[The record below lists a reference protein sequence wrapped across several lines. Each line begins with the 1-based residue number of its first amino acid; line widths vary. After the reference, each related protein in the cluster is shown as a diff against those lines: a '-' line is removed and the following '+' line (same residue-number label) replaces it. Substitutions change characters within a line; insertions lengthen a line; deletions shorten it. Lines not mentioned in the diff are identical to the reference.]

1 MELDYLVWQ
10 LCDSA
15 FPTGGF
21 AHSSGLEA
29 AWQQGEIQTSDELH
43 DFLLTS
49 LRQLGHAAVPFVRA
63 SRAELG
69 TFEPLDAWSDA
80 LLLNHVANRASR
92 AQGAAMLSAAAKT
105 FDRPALDALLTAAKA
120 RRLPTHFA
128 PAFGAS
134 CDALGLTPDQA
145 ARLFLF
151 VSLRGMISAAVRLG
165 AVGPMEAQRL
175 QQRLAKPMEDVAAGS
190 ENIGPDDAVQTAPL
204 IEILQST
211 QDRLYSRL
219 FIS

>member
-1 MELDYLVWQ
+1 MELGYLVWQ

-29 AWQQGEIQTSDELH
+29 AWQQGEVQNGPELQEW
-43 DFLLTS
+43 LETS
-49 LRQLGHAAVPFVRA
+49 LRQLGRSAVPFVRA
-63 SRAELG
+63 SRASLEV
-69 TFEPLDAWSDA
+69 FEPLDAWSDA

-92 AQGAAMLSAAAKT
+92 AQGAALLSAAAKT
-105 FDRPALDALLTAAKA
+105 FELRTLESLNAAARA

-128 PAFGAS
+128 PAFGAV
-134 CDALGLTPDQA
+134 CDALDLTPDQS

-165 AVGPMEAQRL
+165 AAGPMEGQRL
-175 QQRLAKPMEDVAAGS
+175 QQRLGGVMEIVARES
-190 ENIGPDDAVQTAPL
+190 ENVDPADAAQTAPL
-204 IEILQST
+204 LEMLQAT

-219 FIS
+219 